1 MWKLLFNVSEG
12 KAHVHCRDCH
22 LSQGAKGFPG
32 LPGES
37 GPKGEKVKTFWVVTE
52 ILTWTYKIKYI
63 IKEISK

>member
-37 GPKGEKVKTFWVVTE
+37 GPKGEKVKTFRVVTE
-52 ILTWTYKIKYI
+52 ILT
-63 IKEISK
+63 